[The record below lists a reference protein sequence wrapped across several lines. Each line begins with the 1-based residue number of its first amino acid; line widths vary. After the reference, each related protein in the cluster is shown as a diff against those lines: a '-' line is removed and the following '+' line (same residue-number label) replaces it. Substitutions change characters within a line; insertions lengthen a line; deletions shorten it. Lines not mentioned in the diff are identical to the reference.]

1 MTGIH
6 FELLWNLDPWM
17 EAAGEVGGIVLVY
30 HRLAAALQL
39 ITEDLL
45 SLFPYLQSL

>member
-1 MTGIH
+1 MPGMH

-17 EAAGEVGGIVLVY
+17 EAAGEVGGTVLVC
-30 HRLAAALQL
+30 RKLAAALHL
-39 ITEDLL
+39 ITEDLI